1 MDTKRKAEPTF
12 IDKKSLSGV
21 EVPADCTG
29 PTPEEVAYKPHIEA
43 RYLPRYTFPV
53 IVLVLLTAFVVGG
66 AWYYHST
73 VLPEKNYQTATN
85 LFQRGEYEKA
95 LLLYKK
101 VLKTRPERKDTL
113 FQIGF
118 ILEKLNDISGAQA
131 AYIAHLKNQPNDSAA
146 LIRLGTLYKK
156 LGFFEK
162 AIVPLQ
168 QAAKKQSKN
177 AELFFDIASIYQK
190 LDQKEQAAEYFQKAV
205 ALETKNTDRLILA
218 SKSLMTLGHYE
229 EALTGYDKV
238 TFISSADKRG
248 AHGAYAAKRMLG
260 LPVNEKELIIP
271 EISAGI
277 IHLGASSQDRQALL
291 GSPLSATELNIGGE
305 KYKVQTY
312 AMPASSDI
320 TVLYIDA
327 EDKTNQISSTALSL
341 RTKEGLG
348 VSNFDQSKYSRYFE
362 RWKETS
368 EPSSTIIIYKLK
380 TGGLSFRLDTAGKKP
395 RTLFLHT
402 SAFPLGIDA
411 DHWSLLK
418 E

>member
-1 MDTKRKAEPTF
+1 MDTKRKEEPTF
-12 IDKKSLSGV
+12 IDRKSLSGV
-21 EVPADCTG
+21 EVPEDCTG
-29 PTPEEVAYKPHIEA
+29 PTPEEVAYKPQMEV

-53 IVLVLLTAFVVGG
+53 VILILLTAFIVGG

-73 VLPEKNYQTATN
+73 VLPEKYYQTATN

-118 ILEKLNDISGAQA
+118 ILEKLNDTPGAQA
-131 AYIAHLKNQPNDSAA
+131 AYIAHLKNQPNDSTA
-146 LIRLGTLYKK
+146 LIRLGVLYKK

-168 QAAKKQSKN
+168 KAAKKQPKN

-190 LDQKEQAAEYFQKAV
+190 LDQKEQAAESFQKAV

-229 EALTGYDKV
+229 EALAGYEKV
-238 TFISSADKRG
+238 TLISSADKRG

-260 LPVNEKELIIP
+260 LPANEKELIIP
-271 EISAGI
+271 KISAGI
-277 IHLGASSQDRQALL
+277 ISLGTSFQEQRALL
-291 GSPLSATELNIGGE
+291 GSPLSSTDLDIGGE
-305 KYKVQTY
+305 KYTVQTY
-312 AMPASSDI
+312 AVPASSDV
-320 TVLYIDA
+320 TALYIDA
-327 EDKTNQISSTALSL
+327 EDKTNQISSTAPSF

-348 VSNFDQSKYSRYFE
+348 LLNFDLPKYARYFE
-362 RWKETS
+362 RWKKTA
-368 EPSSTIIIYKLK
+368 EPSSAVILYRLK
-380 TGGLSFRLDTAGKKP
+380 AGGLSFLLDTAGQKT

-402 SAFPLGIDA
+402 SAFPLGIDP
-411 DHWSLLK
+411 DHWSLLRD
-418 E
+418 